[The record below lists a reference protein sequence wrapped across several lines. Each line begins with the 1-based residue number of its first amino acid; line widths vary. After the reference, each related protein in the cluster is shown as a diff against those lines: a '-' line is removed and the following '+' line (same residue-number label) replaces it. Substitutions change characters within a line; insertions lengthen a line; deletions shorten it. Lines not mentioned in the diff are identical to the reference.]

1 MRAESPIDIPS
12 QDGPTEVPVIVEDL
26 LCQIELLN
34 AGGADSAVVADI
46 WTQVK
51 FPQAR

>member
-1 MRAESPIDIPS
+1 MKAESPIDIPN
-12 QDGPTEVPVIVEDL
+12 QDGPPDVPVIVDDL
-26 LCQIELLN
+26 RCQIELLN